1 MRYRCIALSG
11 GGMRGA
17 AHVGALKAI
26 QEIQGSLEFPDGIY
40 GSSVGSILATAV
52 AFNIPIDTIKEV
64 FRKYHKRSD
73 WLPALS
79 VSHAWGVTSR
89 KGVFSMDRLRATLV
103 AMYTECGIKD
113 IETMR
118 ICDAAQPLFII
129 SSNLSTR
136 RAAILTGE
144 VPLLQAILCSCCIP
158 ILFEPQVLY
167 GDIYVDAT
175 IYVRHIEQIA
185 PPGSLVLKLSGKKTK
200 ITPTS
205 SIGEIIAACYF
216 GKDSVNPPNH
226 VCKLSDLKIGVIDE
240 VSDKDRE
247 ELFEQGYS
255 QTLAFLTK
263 MAAKEGK

>member
-17 AHVGALKAI
+17 AHIGALRAV
-26 QEIQGSLEFPDGIY
+26 QEVQGSLEFPDGIY

-52 AFNIPIDTIKEV
+52 AFNIPLDTIRDV
-64 FRKYHKRSD
+64 FRKYHKRAD
-73 WLPALS
+73 WIPALS

-103 AMYTECGIKD
+103 SMFTECGIKD
-113 IETMR
+113 IEKKR
-118 ICDAAQPLFII
+118 ICDSVQPLFIV

-144 VPLLQAILCSCCIP
+144 VPLIQAILCSCCIP

-167 GDIYVDAT
+167 GDVYVDAT
-175 IYVRHIEQIA
+175 IYVRHIDQVA
-185 PPGSLVLKLSGKKTK
+185 PPGSLVVKLCGKKTHINSK
-200 ITPTS
+200 S
-205 SIGEIIAACYF
+205 SISEIIAACYF

-226 VCKLSDLKIGVIDE
+226 VCKLRDLKIGVIDE

-247 ELFEQGYS
+247 ELFDQGYS